1 MDCVMPAPGINVAC
15 SGKQFHGTW
24 NCDEPVVLG
33 RGTAELCEQ
42 ESNALLLKR
51 LSWYVSTVVHIA
63 MHMRWWLSYGWL
75 KFCSSL
81 M

>member
-42 ESNALLLKR
+42 ESNALLVER
-51 LSWYVSTVVHIA
+51 
-63 MHMRWWLSYGWL
+63 
-75 KFCSSL
+75 
-81 M
+81 